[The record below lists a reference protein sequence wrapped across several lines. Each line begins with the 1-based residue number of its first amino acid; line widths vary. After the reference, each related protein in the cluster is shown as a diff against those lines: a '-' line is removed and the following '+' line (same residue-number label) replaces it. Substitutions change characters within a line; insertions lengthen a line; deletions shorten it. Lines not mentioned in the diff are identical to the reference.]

1 MTTAAIQTA
10 WVDLI
15 VASLADAG
23 VTHVVLSPGSR
34 STPLAL
40 ALARAPRLARRVV
53 IDERSAG
60 FVALGAARASGQPAA
75 LICTSGTA
83 PAHYAPA
90 VIEASL
96 AGVPLIVVSA
106 DRPTALHGA
115 GASQTID
122 QQRLFGGFVRRFDDL
137 GVADGGAVALAAARR
152 KVFQAVLAARGP
164 SPGPAHLN
172 VPLVKPLEPA
182 PPVTAAEHAAVAEVA
197 RLIALP
203 PPVAAPSRLRV
214 ADAALADAAARLA
227 AAPRGV
233 ILATAASVARAADRA
248 AVAALARA
256 TGYPIVAEAGSQL
269 RFAPR
274 ADDVVVVE
282 HGGLIAASPL
292 GAALAPSLVL
302 QLGGEPVAMAWP
314 RLAADAARVIV
325 ADGGWPD
332 GDSRADALLL
342 GEVADTLTRLAAA
355 LPAPSAGW
363 AAAWRDADRRVA
375 AAMTAARAWPGP
387 WGEPELL
394 ARVVAGLADGALL
407 AIGNSLPIRVIDE
420 VPATT
425 ADVRVLTQRG
435 AAGIDG
441 LIAGAAGAAWA
452 SGRPTTL
459 VLGDVAFAHD
469 VGSLA
474 TLAGLPVTVVV
485 VDNRGGH
492 IFDDLPLAAAGVDA
506 AVYRELWLTP
516 PALDPVAVAA
526 GFGVAA
532 TSVRN
537 PDELAAAWSRG
548 GAGPRLIHAVVAA
561 DGARATR
568 ARALA
573 QLAAPATPTPPAAAA
588 RAAEATP

>member
-96 AGVPLIVVSA
+96 AGVPLLVVSA

-137 GVADGGAVALAAARR
+137 GVADGGAAALAAARR

-164 SPGPAHLN
+164 TPGPAHLN

-182 PPVTAAEHAAVAEVA
+182 PPVTAAERAAVAEVA

-233 ILATAASVARAADRA
+233 ILATAATVARAADRA

-274 ADDVVVVE
+274 TPDVVVIE
-282 HGGLIAASPL
+282 HAGLIAASPL
-292 GAALAPSLVL
+292 AAALAPSLVL

-332 GDSRADALLL
+332 GDSRADALLI

-355 LPAPSAGW
+355 LPAPTTAF
-363 AAAWRDADRRVA
+363 AAAWRDADRWVA

-387 WGEPELL
+387 WGETELL
-394 ARVVAGLADGALL
+394 ARVVAGLGDGAQL

-452 SGRPTTL
+452 TGRPTTL

-474 TLAGLPVTVVV
+474 TVAGLPVTIVV

-506 AVYRELWLTP
+506 EVYRELWLTP

-532 TSVRN
+532 ASVRN
-537 PDELAAAWSRG
+537 PDELTAAWARG
-548 GAGPRLIHAVVAA
+548 AAGPRLIHAVVAA

-568 ARALA
+568 TRALTL
-573 QLAAPATPTPPAAAA
+573 LAAPAPAAAA
-588 RAAEATP
+588 ARPTEATP